1 MCSVVSAVIN
11 IALYRHTLR
20 VVLGTDPVVWGL
32 LLLFGECPCCLGNVP
47 VVLGNVPFNVL
58 FYVRCSLSSL
68 ALDFLLI
75 VFTLVL
81 FDWM

>member
-20 VVLGTDPVVWGL
+20 VVLGTDPVVSGL
-32 LLLFGECPCCLGNVP
+32 LLLFGECPCC
-47 VVLGNVPFNVL
+47 LGNVPFNVL